1 MESRK
6 EMEKMGVPSSSELLE
21 ITTYVLVTHED
32 IDDIMVSAL
41 EGGIN
46 HWCAEALV
54 QGEYLGE
61 FASDQISRGGTLLL
75 YDAKGKKYEELTKEK
90 FLAGLK
96 RYLEHPIYED
106 TIYQGTHED
115 RYLLDC
121 TLIDAPVSDMIIQYA
136 LFGEIVYD

>member
-1 MESRK
+1 
-6 EMEKMGVPSSSELLE
+6 MEKRGE
-21 ITTYVLVTHED
+21 IIEVSFNVLVTDED

-46 HWCAEALV
+46 HWCAEAKV

-75 YDAKGKKYEELTKEK
+75 YDVEERKYEELTKEK
-90 FLAGLK
+90 FLAGMK

-106 TIYQGTHED
+106 TIYPGTHEG

-121 TLIDAPVSDMIIQYA
+121 TLIDAPVSDMII
-136 LFGEIVYD
+136 

>member
-1 MESRK
+1 
-6 EMEKMGVPSSSELLE
+6 MEKRGE
-21 ITTYVLVTHED
+21 IIEVSFNVLVTDED

-41 EGGIN
+41 EGDIN
-46 HWCAEALV
+46 HWCAEAKV

-75 YDAKGKKYEELTKEK
+75 YDVEERKYEELTKEK
-90 FLAGLK
+90 FLAGMK

-106 TIYQGTHED
+106 TIYPGTHEG

>member
-1 MESRK
+1 
-6 EMEKMGVPSSSELLE
+6 MEKRGE
-21 ITTYVLVTHED
+21 IIEVSFNVLVTDED

-46 HWCAEALV
+46 HWCAEAKV

-75 YDAKGKKYEELTKEK
+75 YDVKERKYEELTKEK
-90 FLAGLK
+90 FLAGMK

-106 TIYQGTHED
+106 TIYPETHEG

>member
-1 MESRK
+1 
-6 EMEKMGVPSSSELLE
+6 MGKSGTILE
-21 ITTYVLVTHED
+21 VSFNVLVTDED

-46 HWCAEALV
+46 HWCAEAKV

-75 YDAKGKKYEELTKEK
+75 YDANERKYEELTKDK

-96 RYLEHPIYED
+96 RYLKHPLYED
-106 TIYQGTHED
+106 TVYPGIHED
-115 RYLLDC
+115 RLLPDC
-121 TLIDAPVSDMIIQYA
+121 TLIDAPASDMIIQYA
-136 LFGEIVYD
+136 LFGEVVYD

>member
-1 MESRK
+1 
-6 EMEKMGVPSSSELLE
+6 MGVPSNSELLE
-21 ITTYVLVTHED
+21 ITTNVLVTHED

-75 YDAKGKKYEELTKEK
+75 YDVKERKYEELTKEK
-90 FLAGLK
+90 FLEGLK
-96 RYLEHPIYED
+96 RYLKNPIYEG
-106 TIYQGTHED
+106 TVYPGTHEE
-115 RYLLDC
+115 RLLVDC
-121 TLIDAPVSDMIIQYA
+121 GMIDGPASDMIIQYA
-136 LFGEIVYD
+136 LFGEVVYD

>member
-1 MESRK
+1 
-6 EMEKMGVPSSSELLE
+6 MGKSG
-21 ITTYVLVTHED
+21 TVLDVSFSVFVTDED

-75 YDAKGKKYEELTKEK
+75 YDAEERKYEELTKEK
-90 FLAGLK
+90 FLDGL
-96 RYLEHPIYED
+96 RCYLKDPIYDD
-106 TIYQGTHED
+106 TIYPGTHED
-115 RYLLDC
+115 RYLLDF
-121 TLIDAPVSDMIIQYA
+121 TMIDAPASDMIIQYA
-136 LFGEIVYD
+136 LFGEVVYD

>member
-1 MESRK
+1 
-6 EMEKMGVPSSSELLE
+6 MGKNGTILE
-21 ITTYVLVTHED
+21 VSFSVFVTDED

-46 HWCAEALV
+46 HWCAEAKV

-90 FLAGLK
+90 FLDGLK
-96 RYLEHPIYED
+96 RYLKHPVYED
-106 TIYQGTHED
+106 TIYPGTHED
-115 RYLLDC
+115 RFLVDC
-121 TLIDAPVSDMIIQYA
+121 TLIDAPVSDTIIQYA

>member
-1 MESRK
+1 
-6 EMEKMGVPSSSELLE
+6 MGKSGTILE
-21 ITTYVLVTHED
+21 VSFNVLVTDED

-46 HWCAEALV
+46 HWCAEAKV

-75 YDAKGKKYEELTKEK
+75 YDANERKYVELTKEK
-90 FLAGLK
+90 FLIGLK
-96 RYLEHPIYED
+96 HYLKHPLYDD
-106 TIYQGTHED
+106 TVYPGTHED
-115 RYLLDC
+115 RFLVDC

-136 LFGEIVYD
+136 LFGEVVYD

>member
-1 MESRK
+1 
-6 EMEKMGVPSSSELLE
+6 MGKSGTILE
-21 ITTYVLVTHED
+21 VSFNVLVTDED

-46 HWCAEALV
+46 HWRAEAKV

-75 YDAKGKKYEELTKEK
+75 YDANERKYVELTKEK
-90 FLAGLK
+90 FLIGLK
-96 RYLEHPIYED
+96 RYLKHPLYDD
-106 TIYQGTHED
+106 TVYPGTHED
-115 RYLLDC
+115 RFLVDC

-136 LFGEIVYD
+136 LFGEVVYD

>member
-1 MESRK
+1 
-6 EMEKMGVPSSSELLE
+6 MEKRGE
-21 ITTYVLVTHED
+21 IIEVSFNVLVTDED

-46 HWCAEALV
+46 HWCAEAKV

-75 YDAKGKKYEELTKEK
+75 YDVEERKYEELTKEK
-90 FLAGLK
+90 FLAGMK

-106 TIYQGTHED
+106 TIYPGTHEV

>member
-1 MESRK
+1 
-6 EMEKMGVPSSSELLE
+6 MGKNGTILE
-21 ITTYVLVTHED
+21 ISFNVLIIDED

-46 HWCAEALV
+46 HWCAEAKV

-75 YDAKGKKYEELTKEK
+75 YDVEKRKYEELTKEK
-90 FLAGLK
+90 FLAGMK

-106 TIYQGTHED
+106 TIYSGTHEG

>member
-1 MESRK
+1 
-6 EMEKMGVPSSSELLE
+6 MGKSGTVLE
-21 ITTYVLVTHED
+21 VSFNVLVTDED
-32 IDDIMVSAL
+32 IDDIMVSVL

-75 YDAKGKKYEELTKEK
+75 YDVKERKYEELTKEK

-96 RYLEHPIYED
+96 RYLEDPIYDD
-106 TIYQGTHED
+106 TVYPGAHED

-121 TLIDAPVSDMIIQYA
+121 TLIDAPASDMIIQYA
-136 LFGEIVYD
+136 LFGEIVYG

>member
-1 MESRK
+1 
-6 EMEKMGVPSSSELLE
+6 MEKRGE
-21 ITTYVLVTHED
+21 IIEVSFNVLVTDED

-46 HWCAEALV
+46 HWCAEAKV

-75 YDAKGKKYEELTKEK
+75 YDVEERKYEELTKEK
-90 FLAGLK
+90 FLAGMK

-106 TIYQGTHED
+106 NIYPGTHEG

-121 TLIDAPVSDMIIQYA
+121 TLIDAPVSDIIIQYA

>member
-1 MESRK
+1 
-6 EMEKMGVPSSSELLE
+6 MEKRGE
-21 ITTYVLVTHED
+21 IIEVSFNVLVTDED

-46 HWCAEALV
+46 HWCAEAKV

-75 YDAKGKKYEELTKEK
+75 YDVEERKYEELTKEK
-90 FLAGLK
+90 FLAGMK

-106 TIYQGTHED
+106 TIYPVTHEG